1 MAEVHLVAGTRPEA
15 VKLAPVHTA
24 MTRSGRMRPVMVAS
38 GQHPVMVRQAL
49 ASFDLAPDEE
59 LKIDRVAG
67 DQTELMAKLST
78 ELDALWA
85 RRTPDAVLVQGDTAT
100 ALAAALVAFWCRIP
114 VVHLEAGLRSHD
126 MTAPFPEEANRRL
139 VGVLSTVHL
148 APTGLARAHLLA
160 EGVPDDRIQV
170 VGNTVVDA
178 IQSVA
183 GRPFA
188 EQRLVAVERR
198 ALGGDTRL
206 VLVTV
211 HRRESWGEP
220 IAAVLRAVR
229 RLVRLNPDIEV
240 VLPAHPNPAV
250 RAQVYQELAGCDRV
264 LVTDPLDYPDMAR
277 VLRAATLVLSDSG
290 GIQEE
295 APTFG
300 VPVLVLRDTT
310 ERQEAVDAG
319 CALLVGTD
327 EHKILST
334 AHRLLGRPAVVAR
347 MTAQRNPFGDGYA
360 GERTEQVVADL
371 LGLAGSPLLMAPDDA
386 A

>member
-15 VKLAPVHTA
+15 VKLAPVVSA
-24 MTRSGRMRPVMVAS
+24 MTRAGRLRPVLVAS
-38 GQHPVMVRQAL
+38 GQHPAMVRQAL
-49 ASFDLAPDEE
+49 ASFGLAPDEE
-59 LKIDRVAG
+59 LEIDRVTG
-67 DQTELMAKLST
+67 DQTELMSKLST

-85 RRTPDAVLVQGDTAT
+85 CRKPDAVIVQGDTAT
-100 ALAAALVAFWCRIP
+100 ALAAALVAFWRQIP

-126 MTAPFPEEANRRL
+126 MASPFPEEANRRL

-148 APTGLARAHLLA
+148 APTGLARDHLLS
-160 EGVPDDRIQV
+160 EGVPGDQVVV

-178 IQSVA
+178 VKSVT
-183 GRPFA
+183 GRPFT
-188 EQRLVAVERR
+188 EPRLVPIERR
-198 ALGGDTRL
+198 ALDGDTRL

-250 RAQVYQELAGCDRV
+250 RSQVYQELADCDRV
-264 LVTDPLDYPDMAR
+264 LITDPLDYPDLAR
-277 VLRAATLVLSDSG
+277 VLRASSLVLSDSG

-319 CALLVGTD
+319 CAMLVGTD
-327 EHKILST
+327 EHRILST
-334 AHRLLGRPAVVAR
+334 AHRLLSRPELVAT

-360 GERTEQVVADL
+360 GERTEQAVARL
-371 LGLAGSPLLMAPDDA
+371 LGLADTSLLMAPDDA